1 MTLSL
6 ETRIGRVLTAGRWVS
21 TTLLALGLTMLLV
34 TSLTSLAQV
43 LLQAGL
49 IALYATPVAR
59 VIAATAGFVESREW
73 KFVAMTLAVLFV
85 LVGSVLAGF
94 YE

>member
-1 MTLSL
+1 MTVPI

-21 TTLLALGLTMLLV
+21 TTLLALGLVLL
-34 TSLTSLAQV
+34 LTTPFTGMAGA

-59 VIAATAGFVESREW
+59 VIAATVGFAESREW
-73 KFVAMTLAVLFV
+73 RFVAMTLTVLCV
-85 LVGSVLAGF
+85 LIGSMLVGTR
-94 YE
+94 